1 MAKKDVVKLLVQ
13 LFGDP
18 DHLKRIQKD
27 PETVMDAAG
36 LDEAENA
43 LLRSRNEAAI
53 KSYLGADAASANI
66 KTKALANIKSKTAI
80 QGAMANIKSKTTAV
94 KGEIA
99 NIKAKTR
106 AVKGE
111 IANIK
116 TKTKK

>member
-1 MAKKDVVKLLVQ
+1 MKLLVQ

-36 LDEAENA
+36 LDDAENA
-43 LLRSRNEAAI
+43 LLRSRNAAKI
-53 KSYLGADAASANI
+53 KAYLGADAATANI
-66 KTKALANIKSKTAI
+66 KTKAL
-80 QGAMANIKSKTTAV
+80 ANIKSKTTAV

-106 AVKGE
+106 TGE